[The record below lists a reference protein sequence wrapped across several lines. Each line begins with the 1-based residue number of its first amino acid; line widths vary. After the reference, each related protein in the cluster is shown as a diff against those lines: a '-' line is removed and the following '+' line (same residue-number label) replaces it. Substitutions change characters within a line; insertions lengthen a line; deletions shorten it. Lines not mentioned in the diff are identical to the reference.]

1 MTESSGEQVDAKL
14 RAAVELLCGVI
25 LSAEDPVARG
35 EAEATQLREQLL
47 GRLGAASAQLA
58 RIERELQD
66 VQAMAGGAP
75 RSGHGGP
82 DGGSE

>member
-35 EAEATQLREQLL
+35 EAEATQWREQLL
-47 GRLGAASAQLA
+47 GRLGATSTQLA
-58 RIERELQD
+58 RIERELQEL
-66 VQAMAGGAP
+66 QAMAGGMR
-75 RSGHGGP
+75 RSGHGAP

>member
-47 GRLGAASAQLA
+47 GQLGAASAQLA

-66 VQAMAGGAP
+66 AQARAGGVP

>member
-25 LSAEDPVARG
+25 ISAEDPVARG
-35 EAEATQLREQLL
+35 GAEAAQLREQLL

-58 RIERELQD
+58 RIERELQEL
-66 VQAMAGGAP
+66 QAMAGGMR

>member
-1 MTESSGEQVDAKL
+1 LTESSGEQVDAKL

-25 LSAEDPVARG
+25 ISAEDPVARG

-58 RIERELQD
+58 RIERELQEL
-66 VQAMAGGAP
+66 QAMAGGV